1 MKNNKTKI
9 YIIALIILVVDQ
21 LVKLIIKSSLHLHQ
35 ELVIIKN
42 FFSIHYLQNNGAAFS
57 ILQDKTLLLII
68 IAVLYIAI
76 MVYYIKK
83 ENFGNFS
90 SIAIGFIL
98 GGILGNLIDRIIY
111 SEVIDYLSLSIFG
124 YNFPVF
130 NIADVS
136 ITVGAFF
143 LIIHYILEEKKKNK
157 ENN

>member
-35 ELVIIKN
+35 ELVIINN

-57 ILQDKTLLLII
+57 ILQDKTILLII

-83 ENFGNFS
+83 ENFGKLNVE
-90 SIAIGFIL
+90 
-98 GGILGNLIDRIIY
+98 GGILTFEELGLDLLEYR
-111 SEVIDYLSLSIFG
+111 D
-124 YNFPVF
+124 
-130 NIADVS
+130 
-136 ITVGAFF
+136 ITVF
-143 LIIHYILEEKKKNK
+143 KKNTSNIIDGK
-157 ENN
+157 TKK

>member
-35 ELVIIKN
+35 ELVIINN
-42 FFSIHYLQNNGAAFS
+42 FFS
-57 ILQDKTLLLII
+57 ILQDKTILLII

-83 ENFGNFS
+83 ENFGKLS

-130 NIADVS
+130 NIADVG

-143 LIIHYILEEKKKNK
+143 LIIHYILEEKKKDK

>member
-83 ENFGNFS
+83 ENFGNLS

-130 NIADVS
+130 S
-136 ITVGAFF
+136 ITVGAVF
-143 LIIHYILEEKKKNK
+143 LIIHYILEEKKKDK